1 MQTRGTMVG
10 QDLGAGDDPG
20 TVPVNPWRPA
30 PGTAH
35 DIALEVLLRGP
46 LSRSDLAR
54 RLDLSAP
61 TLSRL
66 TKDLLRSDLFTEM
79 PSQIDP
85 TTGRPTRPLDVVA
98 ESRMFVGVCLTE
110 HEVHGVLT
118 TIRAEVAASHDLPL
132 QGTSPPQ
139 VVDTVVELVEHLS
152 GTEPISGVGVSLGGL
167 VADHRIVTRA
177 PFYPWSEAVPLAD
190 DLLARLGVPVVV
202 DNDVAA
208 LGRLHAWFGVGQQ
221 APDFCLLTL
230 GIATGYALVRDR
242 HVLTTADSGLGLV
255 GHLPLQPLGP
265 LCPDGHRGCAQAMLS
280 IASISGSISVSAGR
294 WLSYRES
301 LELASAGHP
310 GAARVIAEAARALG
324 RLIATVTTT
333 SLTEHVVLAGT
344 AIDLAT
350 ADRASIDEG
359 IAEIRPSTARVL
371 HLEIEPASRQP
382 WARGAATSAISHY
395 VLAR

>member
-1 MQTRGTMVG
+1 MSQNPGVRDDAVA
-10 QDLGAGDDPG
+10 DL
-20 TVPVNPWRPA
+20 VNPWGPA
-30 PGTAH
+30 AGTAH

-54 RLDLSAP
+54 RLSLSAP

-66 TKDLLRSDLFTEM
+66 TKDLLRSGLFTEA
-79 PSQIDP
+79 PSQIDSR
-85 TTGRPTRPLDVVA
+85 TGRPTRPLDIVA

-110 HEVHGVLT
+110 HEAHGVLT
-118 TIRAEVAASHDLPL
+118 TIRAEVKASHALPL
-132 QGTSPPQ
+132 QGTSPSQ
-139 VVDTVVELVEHLS
+139 VVNTVVDLVEHLRQIDL
-152 GTEPISGVGVSLGGL
+152 ISGVGVSLGGL

-190 DLLARLGVPVVV
+190 DLTVRLGVPVVV

-208 LGRLHAWFGVGQQ
+208 LARLHAWFGVGQK

-230 GIATGYALVRDR
+230 GIATGYALARDR
-242 HVLTTADSGLGLV
+242 HVITTADFGLGLI
-255 GHLPLQPLGP
+255 GHLPLEPLGP

-280 IASISGSISVSAGR
+280 IAAISSSISVSAGR
-294 WLSYRES
+294 WLPYREC
-301 LELASAGHP
+301 LELAATGHR
-310 GAARVIAEAARALG
+310 GACRVIADAARALG
-324 RLIATVTTT
+324 RLIGTVTTI

-359 IAEIRPSTARVL
+359 IADIRPPAARAL
-371 HLEIEPASRQP
+371 HLEIEPASIQP

-395 VLAR
+395 VLQG

>member
-1 MQTRGTMVG
+1 MR
-10 QDLGAGDDPG
+10 QDLDVRDDAA
-20 TVPVNPWRPA
+20 TDLAKPWGPA
-30 PGTAH
+30 AGTAH
-35 DIALEVLLRGP
+35 DIAVEVLLRGP

-66 TKDLLRSDLFTEM
+66 TKDLLRSDLFTET

-85 TTGRPTRPLDVVA
+85 TTGRPTRPLDIVA

-110 HEVHGVLT
+110 HEAHGVLT
-118 TIRAEVAASHDLPL
+118 TIRAQVMVSHTVPL
-132 QGTSPPQ
+132 QGTSPGQ
-139 VVDTVVELVEHLS
+139 VVDTVVDLIEHL
-152 GTEPISGVGVSLGGL
+152 GQVDQISGVGLSLGGL
-167 VADHRIVTRA
+167 VADHRTVTRA
-177 PFYPWSEAVPLAD
+177 PFYPWSEAVPLAE
-190 DLLARLGVPVVV
+190 DLTARLRVPVVV

-208 LGRLHAWFGVGQQ
+208 LARLHAWFGVGQQ

-242 HVLTTADSGLGLV
+242 HIVTTADSGLGLV
-255 GHLPLQPLGP
+255 GHLPLEPLGP

-280 IASISGSISVSAGR
+280 IAAICTSISVSAGR

-301 LELASAGHP
+301 LELAATGHR
-310 GAARVIAEAARALG
+310 GARRVIADAARALG

-350 ADRASIDEG
+350 ADRASIDDG
-359 IAEIRPSTARVL
+359 IADIRPPAARAL
-371 HLEIEPASRQP
+371 HLEIEPASTQP

-395 VLAR
+395 VLQT